1 MWQVVAMAS
10 RLLPVRVGEVDLMIE
25 ALPAAGS
32 ESTSRLEDA
41 GGRVLDA
48 FDRARDAV
56 VAIATSTAEAIDRLH
71 RNAARPE
78 KVEVEFGLK
87 FSAQGGVV
95 VAGVSGESTLVV
107 KVTYQG
113 SSSGSQ

>member
-1 MWQVVAMAS
+1 MAS

-25 ALPAAGS
+25 TVPAAGS

-71 RNAARPE
+71 GQAVRPE
-78 KVEVEFGLK
+78 QVEVEFGLK
-87 FSAQGGVV
+87 FSAQGTVI
-95 VAGVSGESTLVV
+95 VAGASGESTLVV
-107 KVTYQG
+107 KVTYQ
-113 SSSGSQ
+113 SSPSGAR

>member
-1 MWQVVAMAS
+1 MAS
-10 RLLPVRVGEVDLMIE
+10 RLLPVRAGDVDLMIE
-25 ALPAAGS
+25 TIPAAGS
-32 ESTSRLEDA
+32 ESTSRLVTDA

-56 VAIATSTAEAIDRLH
+56 VAIATSTAEAIERLH
-71 RNAARPE
+71 GRAVHPE
-78 KVEVEFGLK
+78 QIEVEFGLK

-95 VAGVSGESTLVV
+95 VAGASGEATLVV

-113 SSSGSQ
+113 SSAEGRQRA

>member
-1 MWQVVAMAS
+1 
-10 RLLPVRVGEVDLMIE
+10 MIE
-25 ALPAAGS
+25 VVPAAGS
-32 ESTSRLEDA
+32 ESTSRLEDM
-41 GGRVLDA
+41 GGRALDA

-56 VAIATSTAEAIDRLH
+56 VAIAASTAEAIDRLH
-71 RNAARPE
+71 ERAVRPE
-78 KVEVEFGLK
+78 QVEVEFGLK

-113 SSSGSQ
+113 SPSEPQ